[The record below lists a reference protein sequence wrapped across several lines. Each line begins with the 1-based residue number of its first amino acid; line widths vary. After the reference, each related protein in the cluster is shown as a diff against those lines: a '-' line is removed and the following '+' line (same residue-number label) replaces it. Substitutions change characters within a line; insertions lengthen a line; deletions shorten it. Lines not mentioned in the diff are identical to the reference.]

1 MKKVTII
8 LAVLLVAA
16 IVCAGVFASQKGNLN
31 KTISELSDKV
41 AGLTSDLEAKAKEAT
56 DNKSLAD
63 EAAAALE
70 TAKTELETLK
80 TELAEAKANLEAA
93 LKPAEEPA
101 EEAAPAEE
109 PAEEAAP
116 AEEPAEEAA
125 PAEEPAAEA
134 AAVESAPAAAGKVTI
149 AVPNDPTNEGRA
161 LLLLQ
166 ANGILTL
173 KEDAGITAT
182 KNDVASTNG
191 VEIEFVEMEA
201 ALVPTVVQD
210 VDYAIINNNY
220 ALDAGM
226 NPVKDS
232 LLIESAD
239 SPYVNVVC
247 VKAGNESSDLAK
259 ALAAAVTSKQV
270 ADFINATYDGAAVS
284 TVEALTDGYD
294 AALDYAALE
303 GKTITIGCSPTPHAD
318 ILNVAKEILAAK
330 GITLEIT
337 QLTDYVT
344 PNTMVEDE
352 DLFANYFAHQP
363 YQDNF
368 NAENGTHIVTIAG
381 VHVEPMAMYG
391 GAQKTL
397 EALGVK
403 AE

>member
-93 LKPAEEPA
+93 LK
-101 EEAAPAEE
+101 PAEE